1 LLLVVSFAA
10 ITEARA
16 DPAKYGALARRY
28 GDATLALIEGGKR
41 PATMTETE
49 WSEYRDRWQPQL
61 QIQLGTLASKVGSS
75 DEART
80 RFQKATTLNPKEA
93 YGWYL
98 LGQTY
103 FAEYEK
109 LNAASKALEGSAKS
123 EAVAK
128 AFSKLDQVIESYA
141 RTVALAEGK
150 DNLKDLY
157 APVLKDLTNVYE
169 FRNGSRT
176 GLEQLIARYRS

>member
-1 LLLVVSFAA
+1 
-10 ITEARA
+10 
-16 DPAKYGALARRY
+16 
-28 GDATLALIEGGKR
+28 
-41 PATMTETE
+41 
-49 WSEYRDRWQPQL
+49 
-61 QIQLGTLASKVGSS
+61 
-75 DEART
+75 
-80 RFQKATTLNPKEA
+80 
-93 YGWYL
+93 
-98 LGQTY
+98 
-103 FAEYEK
+103 
-109 LNAASKALEGSAKS
+109 ALEGSAKS